1 MRSSLVF
8 LDFSDK
14 VTVQI
19 RCGGKMSV
27 HLWLFV
33 ASLWPPCV
41 ADSDIIFCPV
51 VSFLLL
57 LFPRLLSAVA
67 EWMSTIL
74 PHMVWLSANLEC
86 RSEMCYTRLAGN
98 TGRNNDA
105 KNRHLQT
112 IAQHF
117 VRLYLRNQGTH
128 RQSEKAFKQQYLF
141 HMSPQHGQLRPTSG

>member
-74 PHMVWLSANLEC
+74 PHMVWLSANLGC
-86 RSEMCYTRLAGN
+86 RSETCCTWLAEN
-98 TGRNNDA
+98 TGR
-105 KNRHLQT
+105 KNSPSGLHHTNLSGYIFAT
-112 IAQHF
+112 
-117 VRLYLRNQGTH
+117 
-128 RQSEKAFKQQYLF
+128 KAHIDNRKKTY
-141 HMSPQHGQLRPTSG
+141 